1 VRKASTIALSDIE
14 LAHHSP
20 GEEDSDG
27 VICSKPMKLSRTYA
41 ACLLISA
48 GISVATSAE
57 AFYVG
62 TWKIVS
68 ATPAPWVSS
77 ELKPDLAESKTLN
90 GAIVKIEA
98 TRIVGPRQVAC
109 SKPHYQVKNYGVDML
124 FQGSFAEMKERDKSV
139 DMAKAA
145 ASAGFRNGTEWKT
158 LETGCETEVDFHFID
173 PTTAAFGLNNVVYTL
188 KKQ

>member
-1 VRKASTIALSDIE
+1 MNLLRFVIVLLTAASF
-14 LAHHSP
+14 
-20 GEEDSDG
+20 
-27 VICSKPMKLSRTYA
+27 CFA
-41 ACLLISA
+41 AD
-48 GISVATSAE
+48 

-68 ATPAPWVSS
+68 AAPAPWVDS
-77 ELKPDLAESKTLN
+77 ERKPDLDESKTLT

-98 TRIVGPRQVAC
+98 NGIVGPRQVAC
-109 SKPHYQVKNYGVDML
+109 ADPKYKLKTYPVDML
-124 FQGSFAEMKERDKSV
+124 FQGSFGEMKQRDRSV

-145 ASAGFRNGTEWKT
+145 AGAGFRSGTRWKT

-188 KKQ
+188 KKL

>member
-1 VRKASTIALSDIE
+1 MSLSIAHALLMIP
-14 LAHHSP
+14 LGIA
-20 GEEDSDG
+20 
-27 VICSKPMKLSRTYA
+27 IA
-41 ACLLISA
+41 AA
-48 GISVATSAE
+48 AE
-57 AFYVG
+57 PFYVG

-68 ATPAPWVSS
+68 AAPAPWVSA
-77 ELKPDLAESKTLN
+77 ELRADLAEAKTLT
-90 GAIVKIEA
+90 GKIVKIEA
-98 TRIVGPRQVAC
+98 TRILGPRQVAC
-109 SKPHYQVKNYGVDML
+109 PKPNYQLKSYGVDML

-173 PTTAAFGLNNVVYTL
+173 PTTAEFGLNNVLYTL

>member
-1 VRKASTIALSDIE
+1 MNLPRFVIAWLMSASF
-14 LAHHSP
+14 
-20 GEEDSDG
+20 
-27 VICSKPMKLSRTYA
+27 CFA
-41 ACLLISA
+41 AD
-48 GISVATSAE
+48 

-68 ATPAPWVSS
+68 AAPAPWVDSS
-77 ELKPDLAESKTLN
+77 ERKPDLEESKTLT

-98 TRIVGPRQVAC
+98 KRIVGPRQVAC
-109 SKPHYQVKNYGVDML
+109 ADPKYKLKTYPVDML
-124 FQGSFAEMKERDKSV
+124 FQGSFGEMKQRDRSV

-145 ASAGFRNGTEWKT
+145 ASAGFRSGTTWKT

-173 PTTAAFGLNNVVYTL
+173 QTTAAFGLNNVVYTL